1 MLIKNQKITFK
12 KIVGLAFFLILG
24 LIMLSCTF
32 GSSSKSKAEKAKVD
46 VPPINVDSLL
56 PLVDPKTLGI
66 SESKLNEIDKIVE
79 NAIKS
84 RALPGAQV
92 VAVYDGKMFYRKS
105 FGTLMYNEDEK
116 VSDDMIYDIA
126 SVTKIAGSTLA
137 IMKLHSDGLFS
148 LDKKLKDYLPELVG
162 DTEYGEIKL
171 RDMLTHQSGLVSF
184 IPFYQKTLKESKL
197 NEKWYSTTKK
207 EEYTIEVA
215 KDIWLKKEY
224 IDTIYKRILETDL
237 KEKKYVY
244 SDLGY
249 YFIKKIIEKTTHK
262 SMNEY
267 LNDEIFAKLKLKHIG
282 YNPLSFYPIEK
293 IAPTEND
300 QTFRKQIIRGFV
312 HDPGAAM
319 LGGVGGHAGIFS
331 NATDLA
337 VIMQLFLNKGQIGG
351 MQLLEKSVVEEYTKK
366 QFSGNRRAV
375 GFDRPTDSKKNGP
388 SCELV
393 SDESY
398 GHQGFTG
405 TYAWAD
411 PVHKISYV
419 FLSNRVYPSA
429 ENKKIGALSVRT
441 EIQRVIYEAV
451 QQRTKQ

>member
-1 MLIKNQKITFK
+1 MKLNLKNSIKFYVLSLMLLITLVVISCGFETSNKTEKKKENIKVQ
-12 KIVGLAFFLILG
+12 
-24 LIMLSCTF
+24 
-32 GSSSKSKAEKAKVD
+32 
-46 VPPINVDSLL
+46 PIEVDSLI
-56 PLVDPKTLGI
+56 PLVSPESLGI
-66 SESKLNEIDKIVE
+66 STDKLEEIDRIVQ

-92 VAVYDGKMFYRKS
+92 VAIYDGKMFYRKS

-116 VSDDMIYDIA
+116 VTDDMMYDIA

-162 DTEYGEIKL
+162 GTEYGEIKL

-184 IPFYQKTLKESKL
+184 IPFYQKTLKDSKI
-197 NEKWYSTTKK
+197 NEKWYNPTKK
-207 EEYTIEVA
+207 DEYTIEVA

-224 IDTIYKRILETDL
+224 IDTIYKRILSTKL
-237 KEKKYVY
+237 REKKYVY

-249 YFIKKIIEKTTHK
+249 YFIKKIIEKLTHK
-262 SMNEY
+262 SMDEY
-267 LNDEIFAKLKLKHIG
+267 LNDEIYSKLKLKHIG
-282 YNPLSFYPIEK
+282 YNPLSFYPIDK

-300 QTFRKQIIRGFV
+300 NDFRKQIVRGYV

-351 MQLLEKSVVEEYTKK
+351 MQLLEKSVVEEYTKR
-366 QFSGNRRAV
+366 QFPGNRRAI

-405 TYAWAD
+405 TYAWVD

-451 QQRTKQ
+451 KERAK

>member
-1 MLIKNQKITFK
+1 MRFKLNNSIKFYLLSLMLLVTLVVISCGFETSHKTEKKKKNIKVQ
-12 KIVGLAFFLILG
+12 
-24 LIMLSCTF
+24 
-32 GSSSKSKAEKAKVD
+32 
-46 VPPINVDSLL
+46 PIEVDSLI
-56 PLVDPKTLGI
+56 PLVSPESLGI
-66 SESKLNEIDKIVE
+66 SKDKLEEIDRIVQ

-92 VAVYDGKMFYRKS
+92 VAMYDGKMFYRKS

-116 VSDDMIYDIA
+116 VTDDMMYDIA

-137 IMKLHSDGLFS
+137 IMKLQSDGLFS
-148 LDKKLKDYLPELVG
+148 VENKLKDYIPELVG
-162 DTEYGEIKL
+162 NTEYGEIKL
-171 RDMLTHQSGLVSF
+171 RDMLTHQSGLVPF
-184 IPFYQKTLKESKL
+184 IPFYQKTMKENKL
-197 NEKWYSTTKK
+197 SEKWYSTTKK
-207 EEYTIEVA
+207 DDYTIEVA
-215 KDIWLKKEY
+215 KDVWLKKEY
-224 IDTIYKRILETDL
+224 IDTIYKRILSTKL

-249 YFIKKIIEKTTHK
+249 YFIKKIIEKLTHK
-262 SMNEY
+262 SMDEY
-267 LNDEIFAKLKLKHIG
+267 LNDEIYSKLKLKHIG
-282 YNPLSFYPIEK
+282 YNPLSFYPIDK

-300 QTFRKQIIRGFV
+300 NDFRKQIVRGYV

-319 LGGVGGHAGIFS
+319 LGGVGGHAGLFS

-351 MQLLEKSVVEEYTKK
+351 VQLLDEKVVDQFTKK
-366 QFSGNRRAV
+366 QFSGNRRAI
-375 GFDRPTDSKKNGP
+375 GFDRPTDSKANGP
-388 SCELV
+388 TCALV

-405 TYAWAD
+405 TYAWSD

-429 ENKKIGALSVRT
+429 ENRKIGSLSVRT

-451 QQRTKQ
+451 KGRKR